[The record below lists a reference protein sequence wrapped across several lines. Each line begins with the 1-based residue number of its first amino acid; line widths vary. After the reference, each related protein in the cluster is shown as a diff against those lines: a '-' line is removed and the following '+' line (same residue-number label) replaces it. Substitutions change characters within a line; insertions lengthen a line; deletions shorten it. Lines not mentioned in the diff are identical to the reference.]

1 MTRKKWQFED
11 TYAQSRSCASKYV
24 ALCTT
29 TDLEYTHTQHRILT
43 GSPIQAGQHGTKV
56 TSLWLAF
63 GRLNT
68 CLCIYTFSGSDYRRS
83 NCLKNSA
90 ATSHSYRKIVTLVAV
105 VRCNYAPLVPS
116 QRIIKN
122 HCWNTSR
129 RPCISVTGDAVVSA
143 VVCFICKAVDPN
155 PAPSYLSVAHV

>member
-1 MTRKKWQFED
+1 VTRKKWQFED

-43 GSPIQAGQHGTKV
+43 GSAIQAGQHGTKV

-90 ATSHSYRKIVTLVAV
+90 ATSHPYRNAGCRCPVQLRAFGTVTANNQKSLLEHLATPVYIRHWR
-105 VRCNYAPLVPS
+105 RC
-116 QRIIKN
+116 
-122 HCWNTSR
+122 
-129 RPCISVTGDAVVSA
+129 GVS
-143 VVCFICKAVDPN
+143 
-155 PAPSYLSVAHV
+155 SSLLHLQSG